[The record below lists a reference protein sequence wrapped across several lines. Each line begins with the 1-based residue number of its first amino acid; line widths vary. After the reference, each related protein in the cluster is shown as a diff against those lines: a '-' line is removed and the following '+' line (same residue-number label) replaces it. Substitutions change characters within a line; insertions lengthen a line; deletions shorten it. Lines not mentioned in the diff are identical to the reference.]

1 MKRYIRSSYDS
12 SKRNIYWP
20 NGMQVTDDEMID
32 VLMWYY
38 GEDAKAAE
46 HDLDILEDDELER
59 AVRYYV
65 DKVDGRF

>member
-1 MKRYIRSSYDS
+1 
-12 SKRNIYWP
+12 
-20 NGMQVTDDEMID
+20 MQVTDDEMID

>member
-1 MKRYIRSSYDS
+1 MKRYIRSSHDS

-20 NGMQVTDDEMID
+20 NGMQITDDEMIE